1 MTTRRAL
8 ITGINGQDGSFLA
21 ELLLREGYE
30 VAGLVRPPTARD
42 LPNLRTIRDD
52 VQLLAGDLL
61 DPESLRSALSTAR
74 PDEIYHLAAPTFVPD
89 SWRDPTRTVEAIV
102 GGTAALLAG
111 VLALGTGPRT
121 VVMTSSEVFG
131 DARESPQHEDTPM
144 RPASPYGVA
153 KLAAHGLVGTMRAHH
168 GLHLSSAITYN
179 HESVRRPERF
189 LPRKVTRGAAAIA
202 LGRQD
207 ELVLGDLRAVRD
219 WSDARD
225 VVRGVHLMA
234 RADEPGDYVLASG
247 QPRMVGELV
256 DAAFARA
263 GVPTEGRIRVD
274 PAFVRPPESTPPVGD
289 PSRAHEHLGWRAEI
303 PFEQTIGEMVDA
315 DLAALGR
322 AAA

>member
-1 MTTRRAL
+1 VTTRRAL
-8 ITGINGQDGSFLA
+8 ITGIGGQDGSFLA

-30 VAGLVRPPTARD
+30 VVGLVRPTTGRD
-42 LPNLRTIRDD
+42 LPNLRMIRDD
-52 VQLLAGDLL
+52 LQLLEGDLL
-61 DPESLRSALSTAR
+61 DRESLRSALSAAR
-74 PDEIYHLAAPTFVPD
+74 PDEVYHLAAPTFVPD
-89 SWRDPTRTVEAIV
+89 SWRDPTRTVDAIA
-102 GGTAALLAG
+102 GGTAALLAA

-121 VVMTSSEVFG
+121 VVVTSSEVFG
-131 DARESPQHEDTPM
+131 DAGESPQQEDTPM
-144 RPASPYGVA
+144 RPVSPYGVA

-168 GLHLSSAITYN
+168 GLHLSSAITFN

-234 RADEPGDYVLASG
+234 RAEEAGDYVLASG
-247 QPRMVGELV
+247 RPRTVGELV
-256 DAAFARA
+256 DTAFACA
-263 GVPTEGRIRVD
+263 GVSAEGHIRVD
-274 PAFVRPPESTPPVGD
+274 PAFVRPPEATPPVGD
-289 PSRAHEHLGWRAEI
+289 PTRARERLGWQAEI
-303 PFEQTIGEMVDA
+303 PFEQTIGEMVEA
-315 DLAALGR
+315 DLAALAR